1 MGTISTRRMA
11 RRWLVAVGAVAAAT
25 SLAAGVGWAQA
36 PGGQGL
42 VDVQVNKTR
51 MVPGDFVALGFQSS
65 PETLTGPVDIYLS
78 LTQPSGQTDYLTSS
92 GDFVAGAEP
101 FERNVAI
108 VAETRALGG
117 FFFPVDLPFGTYVV
131 RAFLAHAGTN
141 PAVDSNRA
149 SPVSSVDVAFTA
161 LSEIQQLILD
171 ARGNP
176 DLIGVLWLADVSEKN
191 EVWTY
196 VDTRYVF
203 QNGNLLS
210 TEAAV
215 SAADGLPPKVDP
227 AALTPQAGLDTL
239 GARFGTPSRVEPV
252 DAAPEFVAA
261 TYPVGLQVLLLNGRL
276 VAATTSAAALPPLD
290 GFVAGFYTQV
300 LGRSPASAEI
310 AAWVGFLRGQPGSPG
325 AQAMV
330 QGFFNSV
337 ENLHRPMTLAT
348 YVRLLYRTIL
358 QREPAP
364 AEVDAW
370 LTHGMLPVLNQLIPG
385 FVNSPEFQQLLL
397 TTPPSA
403 IISRLYRNVLG
414 RTESPEENA
423 AWVAWLAAGGTF
435 DGLAVGFFNSVEYL
449 GGTRSLAEHV
459 TILYRTFLGREPD
472 AAGLTGWLDH
482 IAAGLGA
489 IQLGFTLSPEFQGR
503 VERLFQ

>member
-1 MGTISTRRMA
+1 MSTISAKRTTRA
-11 RRWLVAVGAVAAAT
+11 WLVAVAAMVAVVGM
-25 SLAAGVGWAQA
+25 AGPARAQ
-36 PGGQGL
+36 GGGRGL
-42 VDVQVNKTR
+42 VDVEVNKTR
-51 MVPGDFVALGFQSS
+51 LVPGDFVALGIHTS
-65 PETLTGPVDIYLS
+65 PETLSGPVDIYLS
-78 LTQPSGQTDYLTSS
+78 LTLPSGQTDYLTSS
-92 GDFVAGAEP
+92 GDFVPGAEP
-101 FERNVAI
+101 FERGVTI
-108 VAETRALGG
+108 VEETRALGG
-117 FFFPVDLPFGTYVV
+117 FFFPIDLPFGTYVL
-131 RAFLAHAGTN
+131 RIFLAYAGTN
-141 PAVDSNRA
+141 PAVESNVA
-149 SPVSSVDVAFTA
+149 SPVASVAVAFTA

-176 DLIGVLWLADVSEKN
+176 DLVSVLWLAHVSEKN

-196 VDTRYVF
+196 FDGATQYVF
-203 QNGNLLS
+203 QNGNLLR
-210 TEAAV
+210 TETATAV
-215 SAADGLPPKVDP
+215 ADGIAPRVDP
-227 AALTPQAGLDTL
+227 AALTPQASLETL
-239 GARFGTPSRVEPV
+239 GARFGTPIRLESV
-252 DAAPEFVAA
+252 DAAPEFLAA
-261 TYPVGLQVLLLNGRL
+261 TYPVGLQVILLNGRL

-290 GFVAGFYTQV
+290 GFVAGFYNQV
-300 LGRSPASAEI
+300 LGRSASSGEI
-310 AAWVGFLRGQPGSPG
+310 AAWVGFLRQQPGSPG

-330 QGFFNSV
+330 QGFFNSA
-337 ENLHRPMTLAT
+337 ENLRRPMTLAT

-370 LTHGMLPVLNQLIPG
+370 VNQGMLPVLNQLIPG

-397 TTPPSA
+397 TTPPAA

-414 RTESPEENA
+414 RAESPEENA

-435 DGLAVGFFNSVEYL
+435 DGLAVGFFDSVEYVS
-449 GGTRSLAEHV
+449 GTRSLAEHV

-472 AAGLTGWLDH
+472 AAGLSGWLDH